1 MRGTGGIQTKPRCE
15 GGQVAFRHV
24 STQRVSGRDRAN
36 GELGHVDKDLSEDL
50 SPKQGITLL
59 IFYMVFFILFLLI
72 CNKTSFFI
80 VYI

>member
-1 MRGTGGIQTKPRCE
+1 MRGDRWHSDMSVPRD
-15 GGQVAFRHV
+15 
-24 STQRVSGRDRAN
+24 RVRGRDRAN

>member
-1 MRGTGGIQTKPRCE
+1 MRGDRWHSDMS
-15 GGQVAFRHV
+15 VHRD
-24 STQRVSGRDRAN
+24 RVSGRDRTN

-59 IFYMVFFILFLLI
+59 IFHMVFFILFLLI